1 DEQHQPQVFGQDQR
15 PIVLVG
21 AMPPLAA
28 LSANERGYANP
39 VAATSTLDPGSEA
52 VNTSQLQQASAG
64 TASAQ
69 MSPST
74 SGQIS
79 LSTLEQNRKQQCL
92 KLLNQARQLIQM
104 HNLSEAFTIVENI
117 LQIAPDYVD
126 ALILKGQ
133 LLGATGRFQ
142 EALTVVTQLLQI

>member
-1 DEQHQPQVFGQDQR
+1 MPPAASLTADEQ
-15 PIVLVG
+15 
-21 AMPPLAA
+21 
-28 LSANERGYANP
+28 GYANP
-39 VAATSTLDPGSEA
+39 VAAASTSRSETA
-52 VNTSQLQQASAG
+52 KPAGLGPLQQVSAA

-79 LSTLEQNRKQQCL
+79 LSTLEQNRRQQCL
-92 KLLNQARQLIQM
+92 KLLNQAHLLIHM
-104 HNLSEAFTIVENI
+104 HNLSEAFTVVESI
-117 LQIAPDYVD
+117 LQIAPDFVD

-142 EALTVVTQLLQI
+142 EALTVINQLLQINPDTALACTSLPQLL